1 VTLGDAGDGSHC
13 HNYDSRNELLLSLFL
28 GYQALAAKDRD
39 ADAASTEAV
48 HKMLTNEQINLIWTG
63 VPYDPTG
70 YGEEARGFIGMLDQ
84 YRLNL
89 KIIPQSFHQ
98 GEDPL
103 TPEQKIRFAE
113 LERTVFHRQ
122 AIVVQHLPANLF
134 NERFRGRINIG
145 RTMFETDRIPRDW
158 VGRCNLMDAIWVPC
172 HYNVETFAGS
182 GVLRQKLR
190 VVPGG
195 VDQNAFHPA
204 APPLEPKQKGFVFLS
219 VFGWFDHK
227 GWDLL
232 LTAYCTE
239 FRPEE
244 DVMLVIKTIDYMYHS
259 TPIEQQIGNFI
270 NSLRIPAEAI
280 PKLRIINRSMPGI
293 QMPSLYTGCDAFVL
307 PSRGEAWGR
316 PYLEAMACGLPVIG
330 TRWGGNLEFMN
341 DDNSYLIEIEGL
353 EDVRGNVDMRLYLGH
368 KWARPSLECI
378 RRLMRHVFEHRQE
391 ARAKGTRA
399 RQDVCQKWT
408 WGHSANVVVSE
419 LVKYC

>member
-1 VTLGDAGDGSHC
+1 
-13 HNYDSRNELLLSLFL
+13 
-28 GYQALAAKDRD
+28 
-39 ADAASTEAV
+39 
-48 HKMLTNEQINLIWTG
+48 
-63 VPYDPTG
+63 
-70 YGEEARGFIGMLDQ
+70 MLDQ